1 MKHLVE
7 SVEVYMVDQ
16 ATGMDIPVQMT
27 DQQLLYK
34 TFDNNGRKMVNYSIA
49 WKESQKKIRR

>member
-7 SVEVYMVDQ
+7 SVEVYMIDTQ
-16 ATGMDIPVQMT
+16 TGLEIPVQMT
-27 DQQLLYK
+27 DNNLQYK
-34 TFDNNGRKMVNYSIA
+34 TFDTNGRRMVNYSLA